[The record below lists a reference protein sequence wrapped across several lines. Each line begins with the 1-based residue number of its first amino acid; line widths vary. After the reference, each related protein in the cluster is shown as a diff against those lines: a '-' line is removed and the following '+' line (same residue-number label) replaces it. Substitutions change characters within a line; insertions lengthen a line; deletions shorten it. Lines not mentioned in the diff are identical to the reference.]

1 MGRCE
6 DRRPGLRSSWRY
18 RLGLESLE
26 DRTLLTAGVREE
38 FMLELVNRMRT
49 DPAGELSRLLNSND
63 PNVAS
68 ALNFFNVD
76 QTLLAQQWSTL
87 APAPPLDFND
97 ALTTAALSHSELM
110 SQDDQQSHQLPGEPD
125 FGTRDQNAGYTAASG
140 GENVYAFAL
149 ETFDAY
155 AGFAI
160 DWGNGPGGM
169 QSPPGHRQNMMDSSF
184 RDIGIGL
191 VDGGGSGKTTGP
203 LLVTQDFGA
212 PSNPGNPFLV
222 GAVFTGTNADPYYS
236 LSGEGTTQ
244 VTSNGLPNVSVRATS
259 VSDPAIAFTTTTT
272 AAGGYQVQL
281 PAGTYTVTF
290 SGGALVS
297 NVVKT
302 VSVTTNNVLLNID
315 THQQS
320 VLPTSSVA
328 ALPATSPASFTVS
341 WSGSDAGG
349 PGIAA
354 YDVLVSDN
362 GSPFTPFVTATSAT
376 SATFS
381 GVNGHTYGF
390 YSVATDTVGNQQP
403 SPIAA
408 QATTVVADQQANA
421 EFVTAVYHDVLA
433 RTPDAGGLAYWTQLL
448 NSGTAVSGVAEAI
461 AHSDEYYANFVI
473 RPAYSKLL
481 DRIADAGGVTFWT
494 TQMDAG
500 TTDQELEA
508 DLVSAGGTNGEF
520 YQSAGGT
527 NTLWIDAVYKLLLGR
542 TADANGENFWN
553 SKLAAGATLN
563 EVAQGIAG
571 SQENNTQ
578 IINEDYFHYL
588 GRAADSGGLD
598 FWLGQFAA
606 GKTNEDVIAGFTGS
620 AEYYTEHTS

>member
-1 MGRCE
+1 M
-6 DRRPGLRSSWRY
+6 
-18 RLGLESLE
+18 
-26 DRTLLTAGVREE
+26 
-38 FMLELVNRMRT
+38 
-49 DPAGELSRLLNSND
+49 
-63 PNVAS
+63 
-68 ALNFFNVD
+68 
-76 QTLLAQQWSTL
+76 
-87 APAPPLDFND
+87 
-97 ALTTAALSHSELM
+97 
-110 SQDDQQSHQLPGEPD
+110 
-125 FGTRDQNAGYTAASG
+125 
-140 GENVYAFAL
+140 
-149 ETFDAY
+149 
-155 AGFAI
+155 
-160 DWGNGPGGM
+160 
-169 QSPPGHRQNMMDSSF
+169 
-184 RDIGIGL
+184 
-191 VDGGGSGKTTGP
+191 
-203 LLVTQDFGA
+203 
-212 PSNPGNPFLV
+212 
-222 GAVFTGTNADPYYS
+222 FTGTNADPYYS

-290 SGGALVS
+290 SGGALGS

-433 RTPDAGGLAYWTQLL
+433 PPRPTRGALPIGRSCSIRARRSAASPRRSHTATSTMPISSSGL
-448 NSGTAVSGVAEAI
+448 
-461 AHSDEYYANFVI
+461 
-473 RPAYSKLL
+473 P
-481 DRIADAGGVTFWT
+481 
-494 TQMDAG
+494 
-500 TTDQELEA
+500 
-508 DLVSAGGTNGEF
+508 
-520 YQSAGGT
+520 
-527 NTLWIDAVYKLLLGR
+527 
-542 TADANGENFWN
+542 
-553 SKLAAGATLN
+553 TLN
-563 EVAQGIAG
+563 CSIG
-571 SQENNTQ
+571 SRMR
-578 IINEDYFHYL
+578 
-588 GRAADSGGLD
+588 GA
-598 FWLGQFAA
+598 
-606 GKTNEDVIAGFTGS
+606 
-620 AEYYTEHTS
+620 